1 MANEIIFGTDGWRGL
16 IDKEVNKGSVGKV
29 AQAFAIYLKAR
40 PKNSN
45 DLKVVVAYDGRQ
57 YSKQFAILFARILSG
72 NSITTFLA
80 DKTSTTPA
88 LSFYVKEHEL
98 NAGVMIT
105 ASHNPP
111 EYNGVKFKD
120 YYGGPFFTEETLDI
134 EKLVGKELVQADD
147 EKVYQVDIRNGYYQQ
162 LERLVNFQLI
172 KEAGLNILIDSM
184 GGAGQQVIETIL
196 RKYDI
201 QAKTIFKIAEPDFSG
216 RLAEPIEKNLLPLKD
231 ELQKNLYSIG
241 IATDG
246 DADRVGIMME
256 NGEWLSAQETI
267 LLLTDFIINKK
278 KIKGHLVKTSS
289 VTDKL
294 KHCFENDERKVFD
307 VQVGFKYICEKMI
320 QEDIAFGCEESGGYG
335 YKGHMPERDGILSGL
350 LFIEMLARSG
360 YTKLSDYVIEKRKE
374 FGAIHYSR
382 IDFEYKFEDRLL
394 ILPNLASKG
403 MPYLEKFNISEKHE
417 FFSSH
422 GVINGLKFRFENSSK
437 WLLIRCS
444 ETEPLFRIYAE
455 GESDAE
461 VEELLI
467 LGKTLI
473 EKDI

>member
-1 MANEIIFGTDGWRGL
+1 MVSEIVFGTDGWRGL
-16 IDKEVNKGSVGKV
+16 IDKEINKGSVGKV
-29 AQAFAIYLKAR
+29 AQAFAIYLKTR

-45 DLKVVVAYDGRQ
+45 DLKVAVAYDGRQ

-88 LSFYVKEHEL
+88 LSFYVKENGL

-105 ASHNPP
+105 ASHNPA

-120 YYGGPFFTEETLDI
+120 SYGGPFFTEETLEI
-134 EKLVGKELVQADD
+134 EKLIGKELVQADD
-147 EKVYQVDIRNGYYQQ
+147 DKVYQVDIRSPYYMQ

-184 GGAGQQVIETIL
+184 GGSGQQVIETIL
-196 RKYDI
+196 RKYEI
-201 QAKTIFKIAEPDFSG
+201 PAKTIFKIAEFDFSG
-216 RLAEPIEKNLLPLKD
+216 RIAEPIEKNLLPLKE
-231 ELQKNLYSIG
+231 ELLKNHYSFG

-256 NGEWLSAQETI
+256 NGDWLSAQETI
-267 LLLTDFIINKK
+267 LLLTDFLINKK
-278 KIKGHLVKTSS
+278 KVKGHLVKTSS

-294 KHCFENDERKVFD
+294 KFLFENEERKVFD

-360 YTKLSDYVIEKRKE
+360 YTKLSDYVYSKRNE
-374 FGAIHYSR
+374 FGLIHYSR
-382 IDFEYKFEDRLL
+382 IDFEYKNDDRLS
-394 ILPNLASKG
+394 ILPFLVEKEIIE
-403 MPYLEKFNISEKHE
+403 LENYTIKDKQHFY
-417 FFSSH
+417 SSR
-422 GVINGLKFRFENSSK
+422 GVINGLKLRFIGDTK
-437 WLLIRCS
+437 WLLLRCS

-461 VEELLI
+461 VERFLQFGKKLL
-467 LGKTLI
+467 